1 MARKTG
7 WTQGDLDASN
17 IAMAILDLA
26 GKIMLI
32 NQPGCELVDA
42 TRRSL
47 SGKIWF
53 DLFLPEGKR
62 EAAAQTFQRVM
73 AGEEALI
80 SQFEHPV
87 VTETAARRS
96 VSWKL
101 VFLRNRD
108 GKFNRALCVGSDVT
122 EQKRSEEM
130 LRFEG
135 EEQGA
140 LNTILRVSLEDIS
153 LQQQFERVLDIIL
166 ALSWLPIEPKGGI
179 FQVEGGEEVLT
190 LKAQRGLNPALL
202 NLCARVPFGHCLCG
216 RAAVSRDIEYAACLD
231 PRHEIS
237 YPGMAPHGHYNVP
250 ILSRNGVLGVMVL
263 YLKHGHAR
271 QGREVEFLGSVA
283 HTLAGM
289 IEHRRTRD
297 ALMENQIRLAETQ
310 RIAHLGGWSWE
321 LAGDVFLLSDEACR
335 ILETPPQSSKLS
347 RKDVLGMVH
356 PDDRDKVERALAL
369 AIGRGGEF
377 SVDFRVLLPNG
388 QERAVYGH
396 AEATRDVAGKVIG
409 LSGTLQDI
417 TQRKSVEEKLRQA
430 AAVFENTTEGV
441 MITDAD
447 GRIIAVNRAFC
458 EITGYA
464 EDKAV
469 GQSAAFL
476 KSGRHD
482 EQFYAS
488 MWSAIRENGHWQGE
502 LWNRRKN
509 GDLYPEWLNIS
520 MVKDE
525 RGRITQYVG
534 VFSDISAMKESESR
548 LDHLAHHDPLTS
560 LPNRLLLNARMEHA
574 LARAHRGNTLLA
586 VLFLDL
592 DHFKNINDTLGH
604 PVGDLL
610 LQEVAQRLN
619 ECVRE
624 EDTVSRL
631 GGDEFTIL
639 LEDLED
645 SRFASS
651 VAQKIIA
658 VLAASF
664 MLQGHEVFVTCSV
677 GISIFPGDG
686 GDITT
691 LFKNADSALY
701 RAKEQGRNNYQY
713 YTEELTTRAMERLAM
728 ENDLRHALQ
737 RNELVLHYQPQVD
750 LYNGRII
757 GMEALLRWQH
767 PEIGLIS
774 PSAFIPLAEETG
786 LIIPIGEWVLRTACA
801 RLKAW
806 IDEGLPKIR
815 MGVNLSSRQFNQ
827 INLDEVVAA
836 VLRDTGLPP
845 DCLELEL
852 TERMIMQDAEST
864 ITILH
869 KLRALGVQFSIDDFG
884 TGYSSLSYLKR
895 FPIDRIKIDQSFVRE
910 IISSAE
916 DAAVSQAIISLA
928 HSLNLKTVAEGVET
942 AEQQEFLRMLQCD
955 EIQGFHFSRP
965 EPEQEISKLLREGVK
980 LESKHQFIQEERVLL
995 LVDDEENILNALTR
1009 VLHEEG
1015 YRILRADRPRAALD
1029 LLATHPVGVIISDQR
1044 MPEMNGIELLRKVR
1058 KLHPDTVRIMLTA
1071 HAEQQVIAAA
1081 INEGAVYKFI
1091 FKPWTDEQLRTHV
1104 REAFRKHDL
1113 NLRMR
1118 IGQVQQE

>member
-1 MARKTG
+1 MARKNG
-7 WTQGDLDASN
+7 WTQADLDASN
-17 IAMAILDLA
+17 IAMAMLDQA
-26 GKIMLI
+26 GNIALI
-32 NQPGCELVDA
+32 NQPCCALVDA
-42 TRRSL
+42 SCRTL
-47 SGKIWF
+47 SGKNWF
-53 DLFLPEGKR
+53 DLFLAAGKR
-62 EAAAQTFQRVM
+62 EAAAQVFHRVM

-80 SQFEHPV
+80 SLFEHPV
-87 VTETAARRS
+87 VTVTAVLRS

-108 GKFNRALCVGSDVT
+108 GKINRVLCVGTDVT
-122 EQKRSEEM
+122 EQKRNEEM

-135 EEQGA
+135 EEQAA
-140 LNTILRVSLEDIS
+140 LNTILRISMEDTP
-153 LQQQFERVLDIIL
+153 LMQKFERVLDLIL

-179 FQVEGGEEVLT
+179 FLVEGGEEALT

-202 NLCARVPFGHCLCG
+202 KLCARVPFGHCLCG
-216 RAAVSRDIEYAACLD
+216 RAAASREIEYAACLD
-231 PRHEIS
+231 SRHEIS
-237 YPGMAPHGHYNVP
+237 YPGIAPHGHYNVP
-250 ILSRNGVLGVMVL
+250 ILSRNDVLGVMVL
-263 YLKHGHAR
+263 YLKHGHDR
-271 QGREVEFLGSVA
+271 SDREVAFLESVA
-283 HTLAGM
+283 NTLAGM
-289 IEHRRTRD
+289 IEHRRIRD
-297 ALMENQIRLAETQ
+297 ALMENQVRLAETQ
-310 RIAHLGGWSWE
+310 RIAHLGGWSWDTTSD
-321 LAGDVFLLSDEACR
+321 AFLLSDETCR
-335 ILETPPQSSKLS
+335 ILEMSPRSGKLK
-347 RKDVLGMVH
+347 REEVLGLVH
-356 PDDRDKVERALAL
+356 PDDRDNVERALASTIDH
-369 AIGRGGEF
+369 ASEF
-377 SVDFRVLLPNG
+377 STDFRILLPNG
-388 QERAVYGH
+388 QARVVNGH
-396 AEATRDVAGKVIG
+396 AEAAQDIGGKVIG

-417 TQRKSVEEKLRQA
+417 TQRKSREEKLRQA
-430 AAVFENTTEGV
+430 AVVFENTTEGV
-441 MITDAD
+441 MITDAA
-447 GRIIAVNRAFC
+447 GRIIAINRAFS
-458 EITGYA
+458 EITGYT
-464 EDKAV
+464 EDQVV
-469 GQSAAFL
+469 GWTGAFL

-502 LWNRRKN
+502 VWNRRRN
-509 GDLYPEWLNIS
+509 GDVFPEWLNIS

-525 RGRITQYVG
+525 RGRITHYVG

-604 PVGDLL
+604 PIGDLL
-610 LQEVAQRLN
+610 LQEVAQRLSQ
-619 ECVRE
+619 CVRE
-624 EDTVSRL
+624 EDTVARL

-639 LEDLED
+639 LEELED
-645 SRFASS
+645 SRVASS
-651 VAQKIIA
+651 VAQKI
-658 VLAASF
+658 LAALAERF

-686 GDITT
+686 GDITA

-713 YTEELTTRAMERLAM
+713 YTEELTIRAMERLAM

-757 GMEALLRWQH
+757 GMEALLRWRH

-774 PSAFIPLAEETG
+774 PNAFIPLAEETG

-806 IDEGLPKIR
+806 IDEGFPRIR

-827 INLDEVVAA
+827 NNLDEVVAA
-836 VLRDTGLPP
+836 ILHDTGLPP

-852 TERMIMQDAEST
+852 TERMIMQDAETT

-942 AEQQEFLRMLQCD
+942 SEQQEFLRTLQCD

-965 EPEQEISKLLREGVK
+965 VPEQEISRLLRDGIK
-980 LESKHQFIQEERVLL
+980 LESRHEFIQEERVLL
-995 LVDDEENILNALTR
+995 LVDDEANILNAIAR

-1071 HAEQQVIAAA
+1071 HADQQVVAAA

-1113 NLRMR
+1113 NLRTR
-1118 IGQVQQE
+1118 IGRA